1 MGIAVGAGTDIAIEA
16 ADVVI
21 MGDLLSAVMDAH
33 EIGRSSYSK
42 TNQNLTLAFAF
53 NGFGVPL
60 AVTGLVHPVW
70 AMVAAVWTVLMSFAG
85 RCCAARATG
94 GEEAEHAGEAKVPE
108 EVAEE
113 REEVLRLRVRMHCEG
128 CAEKI
133 GSSLPQVEGVRS
145 AVADAGRGEVEVVE
159 KHSK

>member
-42 TNQNLTLAFAF
+42 TIQNLTLAFAF

-70 AMVAAVWTVLMSFAG
+70 AMVAAVWAVLMTRSPGVAAPHG
-85 RCCAARATG
+85 RPAARRHTG
-94 GEEAEHAGEAKVPE
+94 RRRAP
-108 EVAEE
+108 
-113 REEVLRLRVRMHCEG
+113 R
-128 CAEKI
+128 
-133 GSSLPQVEGVRS
+133 
-145 AVADAGRGEVEVVE
+145 GR
-159 KHSK
+159 